1 VEIPVVLVVEP
12 VVLMQFPPV
21 DVEHLEHPDKEIMVV
36 KPEIFLLVAAPRV
49 EVVAVLV
56 QREVIS
62 VVHLLG
68 VEQAQVVVVQLHL

>member
-1 VEIPVVLVVEP
+1 
-12 VVLMQFPPV
+12 MQFPPV

-36 KPEIFLLVAAPRV
+36 KHEIFLLVAAPRA

-62 VVHLLG
+62 VVRLL
-68 VEQAQVVVVQLHL
+68 VVSPAQVVPAQLHL